1 MKKNKKNK
9 GVNMFFNILNIGNII
24 GMTTFVSMTV
34 YSIMTQQ
41 YGLMLCNIYGVLL
54 TLGSFW
60 WCSVNR

>member
-1 MKKNKKNK
+1 MKKVSSFYKLLM
-9 GVNMFFNILNIGNII
+9 VGNIV
-24 GMTTFVSMTV
+24 GMTTFVSMIV

>member
-1 MKKNKKNK
+1 MKKVSSFYKLLM
-9 GVNMFFNILNIGNII
+9 VGNII

-41 YGLMLCNIYGVLL
+41 YGLMLCSIYGVLL

-60 WCSVNR
+60 WCSE